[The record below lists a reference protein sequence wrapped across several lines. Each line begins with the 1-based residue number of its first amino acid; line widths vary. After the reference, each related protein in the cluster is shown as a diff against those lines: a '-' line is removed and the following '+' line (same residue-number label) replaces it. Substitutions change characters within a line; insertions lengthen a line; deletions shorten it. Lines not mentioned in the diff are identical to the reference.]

1 MSLDSLILSLNPEI
15 LSFEFRIIKMS
26 KRDYYEILGV
36 SKTASDGEI
45 KSSYRKLA
53 IQYHPDKNPDNPEAE
68 EKFKEA
74 AEAYSVLSDSQK
86 RAAYDRFGHQGV
98 GAGSGFG
105 GGFEGGFS
113 NIEDIFDMFGFGDM
127 FGGSSRTRRTSA
139 QRGSDLR
146 YDLEITLE
154 EAAEGK
160 AETLHI
166 PRLETCEEC
175 DGKGAEK
182 GTSPETCITCQGSGQ
197 VRFQQGFFSVMRT
210 CSNCGGRGQ
219 IIKNPCKGCR
229 GSGRIEKEKV
239 LEIKIPAGVETGSRL
254 RVSGEGEAGV
264 NGGQSGD
271 LFVVIHVA
279 EHKEFERQGANL
291 YSSIPISFTQAA
303 LGAEI
308 KVSTLDEEQDLK
320 IPTGTQT
327 GTVFRL
333 KEQGMPILG
342 GRGKGD
348 LFVAVTVVTPKTL
361 TKDQR
366 QLLEQLAEIED
377 IEFKDESFM
386 DKVRNI
392 FG

>member
-1 MSLDSLILSLNPEI
+1 
-15 LSFEFRIIKMS
+15 MS

-36 SKTASDGEI
+36 GKTAADAEI
-45 KSSYRKLA
+45 KAAYRKLA
-53 IQYHPDKNPDNPEAE
+53 IQFHPDKNPDNPEAE

-86 RAAYDRFGHQGV
+86 RASYDRFGHQGV
-98 GAGSGFG
+98 GGGSGFG
-105 GGFEGGFS
+105 GFDGAGFS
-113 NIEDIFDMFGFGDM
+113 NIEDIFDMFGFGDV
-127 FGGSSRTRRTSA
+127 FGGGGGRGRRSSA

-146 YDLEITLE
+146 YDLEISLE
-154 EAAEGK
+154 DAAAGK

-166 PRLETCEEC
+166 PRLERCGECE
-175 DGKGAEK
+175 GKGAEK
-182 GTSPETCITCQGSGQ
+182 GTSPETCITCQGAGQ
-197 VRFQQGFFSVMRT
+197 VRYQQGFFSVMRA

-219 IIKNPCKGCR
+219 IIKNPCKSCKGA
-229 GSGRIEKEKV
+229 GRIEKEKT

-254 RVSGEGEAGV
+254 RVTNEGEAGA
-264 NGGQSGD
+264 GGGPSGD

-279 EHKEFERQGANL
+279 EHEEFERQGANL
-291 YSSIPISFTQAA
+291 YSSVPISFAQAA

-308 KVSTLDEEQDLK
+308 KVRTLNDEQELK
-320 IPTGTQT
+320 IPAGTQT

-333 KEQGMPILG
+333 REHGMPVLG
-342 GRGKGD
+342 GRGRGD
-348 LFVAVTVVTPKTL
+348 LFVAATVITPKQL
-361 TKDQR
+361 TKEQR

-377 IEFKDESFM
+377 TEFKDESFM